1 MGTINKVFL
10 HNGDPQNGA
19 IAQLWKITAFAAYVD
34 STEDVLDNP
43 LEAYEVE
50 CLTTGGGTFAV
61 GDVIKIVNECCL
73 IWKISGDTI
82 YIIRGWHGTT
92 PAQHPVNTDIY
103 DETITPPVVDDAVPG
118 AGQQGGDITTGV
130 AYGGDGAYR
139 FDDVPEMEYYAS
151 VTYDAHI
158 TYVHCF
164 VERNDITPEQ
174 IMTVRGDMLY
184 RDANTVTRKPIGAA
198 GFLPLSDGTDWDW
211 TSSAGFVATREF
223 FVPVTYGTQGGVGA
237 WDMTVRGDFPGASPD
252 AANDVAH
259 VAFKVPHDFTAI
271 TNAEFIVIPLFT
283 DATANWDIDSD
294 YGAIGQAYNTH
305 SETDV
310 ATTYNVVANQLFAV
324 DLDDAVTGILSALAA
339 DDYVGIKITLGDAG
353 DDFHA
358 LGVRFKYT

>member
-10 HNGDPQNGA
+10 HNGVPMNGA
-19 IAQLWKITAFAAYVD
+19 IAQLWKITAFAAYAD
-34 STEDVLDNP
+34 SGEDVLDNP
-43 LEAYEVE
+43 LEAWMVE

-61 GDVIKIVNECCL
+61 GDVIKMVDECCL
-73 IWKISGDTI
+73 IWKISGNTI

-92 PAQHPVNTDIY
+92 PAQHPVNTDIN

-118 AGQQGGDITTGV
+118 AGQQGGNITTGV

-174 IMTVRGDMLY
+174 IMTVQGDMLY

-198 GFLPLSDGTDWDW
+198 GHIPLSDGVDWAW
-211 TSSAGFVATREF
+211 TASGGYIATREF
-223 FVPVTYGTQGGVGA
+223 FVPVTYGTQVGA
-237 WDMTVRGDFPGASPD
+237 WKLDATGDFPSVPT
-252 AANDVAH
+252 ANAGDVAH

-271 TNAEFIVIPLFT
+271 TNAEFIVIPLAT
-283 DATANWDIDSD
+283 QLTANWDIESD
-294 YGAIGQAYNTH
+294 YGAIGQAYNVH
-305 SETDV
+305 SETDN
-310 ATTYNVVANQLFAV
+310 ATTYNVTNNELFAV
-324 DLDDAVTGILSALAA
+324 DLDDAGTGILDNLAA
-339 DDYVGIKITLGDAG
+339 DDYVGIKIHLGDNAH
-353 DDFHA
+353 DFAA

>member
-10 HNGDPQNGA
+10 YNGIPQNGA
-19 IAQLWKITAFAAYVD
+19 IAQLWKITAFAAYTD
-34 STEDVLDNP
+34 STATVQDNP
-43 LEAYEVE
+43 LEAWMVE
-50 CLTTGGGTFAV
+50 CLTSDGTQFAI
-61 GDVIKIVNECCL
+61 GDVIRMGTEYCL
-73 IWKISGDTI
+73 IWEKSGNTI
-82 YIIRGWHGTT
+82 YIIRGHHGST
-92 PAQHPVNTDIY
+92 PAQQVQNTVIY

-118 AGQQGGDITTGV
+118 AGQQGGNITTGV

-139 FDDVPEMEYYAS
+139 FDAVPEMEYYAS

-174 IMTVRGDMLY
+174 IMTVQGDMLY
-184 RDANTVTRKPIGAA
+184 RDANTVTRKAIGAA
-198 GFLPLSDGTDWDW
+198 GDIPLSDGTDWAW
-211 TSSAGFVATREF
+211 TASGGYIATRELF
-223 FVPVTYGTQGGVGA
+223 IPVTYGTQNAA
-237 WDMTVRGDFPGASPD
+237 WKLEALGDFPGVTCA

-283 DATANWDIDSD
+283 DGTANWDIDSD
-294 YGAIGQAYNTH
+294 YGAVGQAYNVH
-305 SETDV
+305 SESDN

-324 DLDDAVTGILSALAA
+324 DLDDAVNGILDALAA
-339 DDYVGIKITLGDAG
+339 DDYVGIKIKLADAG

>member
-10 HNGDPQNGA
+10 HNGDPLNGA
-19 IAQLWKITAFAAYVD
+19 TAQLWKITAFAAYAD
-34 STEDVLDNP
+34 SGETVLDAP
-43 LEAYEVE
+43 LELWDVE
-50 CLTTGGGTFAV
+50 CLTSGGGAFAV
-61 GDVIKIVNECCL
+61 GDVVKMENECVL
-73 IWKISGDTI
+73 IWAISGDTI
-82 YIIRGWHGTT
+82 YIIRGWHGTVA
-92 PAQHPVNTDIY
+92 AQHIATTVIN

-118 AGQQGGDITTGV
+118 AGQQGGNITTGV

-184 RDANTVTRKPIGAA
+184 RDANTVTRKAIGAA

-211 TSSAGFVATREF
+211 TTSAGFVATREF
-223 FVPVTYGTQGGVGA
+223 FVPVTYGTQGAVWKLEA
-237 WDMTVRGDFPGASPD
+237 LGDFPGTSTD
-252 AANDVAH
+252 AINDVAH

-283 DATANWDIDSD
+283 QGTANWDIDSD
-294 YGAIGQAYNTH
+294 YGAVGQAYNTH
-305 SETDV
+305 SESDV
-310 ATTYNVVANQLFAV
+310 ATTYNVTANQLFAV
-324 DLDDAVTGILSALAA
+324 DLDDATNGILDDLAA
-339 DDYVGIKITLGDAG
+339 DDYVGIKITLKDAG
-353 DDFHA
+353 HDFHA
-358 LGVRFKYT
+358 LGVRFKYS

>member
-10 HNGDPQNGA
+10 YNGIPQNGA

-34 STEDVLDNP
+34 STADVLDNP
-43 LEAYEVE
+43 LEATEVE
-50 CLTTGGGTFAV
+50 LNSSDGSVFAV
-61 GDVIKIVNECCL
+61 GDVIKMGTECCL
-73 IWKISGDTI
+73 IWKISTDLL
-82 YIIRGWHGTT
+82 YIIRGWHQTT
-92 PAQHPVNTDIY
+92 PAQHVLNTDID

-118 AGQQGGDITTGV
+118 AGQQGGNITTGV

-184 RDANTVTRKPIGAA
+184 RDANTVTRKAIGAA
-198 GFLPLSDGTDWDW
+198 GHIPLSDGTDWDW
-211 TSSAGFVATREF
+211 TASGGYIATREF
-223 FVPVTYGTQGGVGA
+223 FVPVTYGTTIGA
-237 WDMTVRGDFPGASPD
+237 WTLKARGDFPSVELTN
-252 AANDVAH
+252 AADVAH
-259 VAFKVPHDFTAI
+259 VAFKVPHDFNAI
-271 TNAEFIVIPLFT
+271 TNAEFIVIPIFT
-283 DATANWDIDSD
+283 DGAANWDIDSD
-294 YGAIGQAYNTH
+294 YGAIGEAYNNH
-305 SETDV
+305 SESDN

-324 DLDDAVTGILSALAA
+324 DLDDAVNGILDDLAA

-353 DDFHA
+353 DDFFA